1 MIKVIQKSKNKKGFT
16 LIELVVVIAILAILA
31 AIAVPQLLGF
41 QERARQTADQQTAA
55 EVKNAV
61 SLLWA
66 NKEIIVP
73 AAADD
78 SNQGGYFRISSAGVV
93 SEVTTI
99 TTALATIQTAL
110 DDGDTSLFGTGG
122 LTLRNTT
129 RQIFVGVSSDGRV
142 RATVVDVDG
151 FPAGVPAAQDAAA
164 IQTWL
169 ESPEE

>member
-66 NKEIIVP
+66 NKEIVVP
-73 AAADD
+73 DNSGTD
-78 SNQGGYFRISSAGVV
+78 QGGYFLIANDGTV

-99 TTALATIQTAL
+99 TTTTAVIQAAL
-110 DDGDTSLFGTGG
+110 DGGATSLFGTDG
-122 LTLRNTT
+122 LTLRNTG
-129 RQIFVGVSSDGRV
+129 RRIFVGVSSDGRV
-142 RATVVDVDG
+142 RTVVVNTG
-151 FPAGVPAAQDAAA
+151 EYPSTGTTIPTPVEIQAWLAA
-164 IQTWL
+164 
-169 ESPEE
+169 PEE